1 MLFTYDKKSK
11 KISHLPKTTLR
22 EHNIFERK
30 DLEKWIEDTPFILN
44 EELLILSTEYDQFD
58 KTNERLDLLAMDK
71 EGNLVIVE
79 LKRDDSGKNV
89 ELQAI
94 KYAAY
99 CSTLTFDQVIDLYQ
113 QYHAKK
119 GKTID
124 HEKAQQEI
132 IDFVEIDE
140 FKQINEKPRII
151 LVSKE
156 YRPEVTASVLW
167 LRKFGIDISCV
178 KLTPYVLNDSM
189 LGFESTI
196 LIPLPEAKDFI
207 IQSEKKDN
215 AKNTLTRN
223 QEEYLEFWEDLV
235 KETKKSVPL
244 SFPQVKPRSYY
255 QIPTGIPNTHLE
267 WTFHGRPRSSLGVEI
282 HFESGD
288 RQKNLH
294 MMEKFEKYKG
304 MIEEKTG
311 EVVTIQKNFGTRWT
325 RLYIEKT
332 ESKITQELKIWAV
345 EKMKIFY
352 EIIKSEFDSIVV

>member
-11 KISHLPKTTLR
+11 KISHLPKTTLK
-22 EHNIFERK
+22 EHDIFERK

-58 KTNERLDLLAMDK
+58 KTNERVDLLAMDK

-89 ELQAI
+89 DLQAI

-113 QYHAKK
+113 QYHSKK

-124 HEKAQQEI
+124 HEKARQEI
-132 IDFVEIDE
+132 IEFVEIE
-140 FKQINEKPRII
+140 ELKQINEKPRII

-156 YRPEVTASVLW
+156 FRSEVTASVLW
-167 LRKFGIDISCV
+167 LRKFEIDISCV

-196 LIPLPEAKDFI
+196 LIPLPEAKGFI
-207 IQSEKKDN
+207 IQSEMKDN
-215 AKNTLTRN
+215 AKDILTIN
-223 QEEYLEFWEDLV
+223 QEEYLKFWEELV
-235 KETKKSVPL
+235 KEIKKSVPL
-244 SFPQVKPRSYY
+244 SFPQIKPRHYY

-267 WTFHGRPRSSLGVEI
+267 WTFHGRPRGSLGVEI
-282 HFESGD
+282 HFESSN

-294 MMEKFEKYKG
+294 MMEKFEKYKEI
-304 MIEEKTG
+304 IEEKTG
-311 EVVTIQKNFGTRWT
+311 EAVTIQKNFGTKWT
-325 RLYIEKT
+325 RMYIEKT
-332 ESKITQELKIWAV
+332 ESKITQELKTWAV
-345 EKMKIFY
+345 EKMTIIY
-352 EIIKSEFDSIVV
+352 EIIKPEIEANVL

>member
-11 KISHLPKTTLR
+11 KISHLSKTTLKK
-22 EHNIFERK
+22 HNIFERK

-89 ELQAI
+89 DLQAI

-113 QYHAKK
+113 QYHSKK
-119 GKTID
+119 GKIID
-124 HEKAQQEI
+124 HEKSRQEI
-132 IDFVEIDE
+132 IEFVEIE
-140 FKQINEKPRII
+140 ELKEINEKPRII
-151 LVSKE
+151 LVSNE
-156 YRPEVTASVLW
+156 YRSEVTASVLW

-178 KLTPYVLNDSM
+178 KLTPYELNDSV
-189 LGFESTI
+189 LGFESSI
-196 LIPLPEAKDFI
+196 LIPLPEAKNFI
-207 IQSEKKDN
+207 IQSEMKDN
-215 AKNTLTRN
+215 AKQTLTKN

-235 KETKKSVPL
+235 KEIKKSVPL

-267 WTFHGRPRSSLGVEI
+267 WTFHGRPRSSFGVEI
-282 HFESGD
+282 HFESSD
-288 RQKNLH
+288 QQKNFQ
-294 MMEKFEKYKG
+294 MIDKFEKYKKI
-304 MIEEKTG
+304 IEEKTG
-311 EVVTIQKNFGTRWT
+311 EPVKIDKNFGTKWAR
-325 RLYIEKT
+325 IFMEKN
-332 ESKITQELKIWAV
+332 ESEISNELKTWAV

-352 EIIKSEFDSIVV
+352 EIIKSEFDSNVI

>member
-11 KISHLPKTTLR
+11 KISHLPKTTLK

-156 YRPEVTASVLW
+156 YRSEVTASVLW

-196 LIPLPEAKDFI
+196 LIPLPEAKNFI
-207 IQSEKKDN
+207 IQSEMKDN
-215 AKNTLTRN
+215 AKDILTIN
-223 QEEYLEFWEDLV
+223 QEEYLKFWEEIV
-235 KETKKSVPL
+235 KEIKKSVPL
-244 SFPQVKPRSYY
+244 SFPQIKPRNYY

-267 WTFHGRPRSSLGVEI
+267 WTFHGRPRSSFGVEI
-282 HFESGD
+282 HFESSD

-294 MMEKFEKYKG
+294 MMEKFEKYKE

-311 EVVTIQKNFGTRWT
+311 EPVTIQKNFGTRWT
-325 RLYIEKT
+325 RIYIEKN
-332 ESKITQELKIWAV
+332 ESKITQIGRAHV
-345 EKMKIFY
+345 
-352 EIIKSEFDSIVV
+352 